1 MYSIVPCWNSPL
13 ASLFRMPCR
22 TRSPRNTQFPIL
34 RCSYVMFMQPLPGF
48 RDFLPDDCAVR
59 NLIFA
64 RWREVARRYAFVEWD
79 GPPLEATEL
88 YRKKSGTEIV
98 DQLFNFTDKG
108 EREVA
113 MRPELTPTL
122 ARVVAAH
129 EREFKK
135 PLKWFS
141 IGQFFRYEK
150 QQRGRL
156 REHYQLNCDIIGES
170 DFAADIELIALCI
183 DILRAFELTEKDFLV
198 RISDREFWTDFLRQ
212 QELPTEKWED
222 VLQTIDKSGRE
233 PREKTEEKLGKL
245 AEPVFSIFDQGGRS
259 GKLDRLVDG
268 LGARGLAGFVDVD
281 VRIVRGLAYYT
292 GTVFEV
298 FDRAGKLRAIAG
310 GGRYDNLIGQLS
322 DGAVSM
328 PALGF
333 AMGDVVLGE
342 LLRNRAAA
350 REKLDAAVNEQNKID
365 IYVVIAKEQRRPDAL
380 EQIQELRDRGYRV
393 DYPLTAD
400 KVAKQFQTAENVGA
414 RIALLYG
421 DEWPQVKV
429 KNLATREESLIA
441 GDALLDSV
449 AKFFNVSGSA

>member
-59 NLIFA
+59 NYIFA

-88 YRKKSGTEIV
+88 YKKKSGAEIV

-122 ARVVAAH
+122 ARVIAAH

-135 PLKWFS
+135 LLKWLS
-141 IGQFFRYEK
+141 IGRFFRHEK

-156 REHYQLNCDIIGES
+156 REHFQLNCDIVGEAAP
-170 DFAADIELIALCI
+170 AADIELLALCI
-183 DILRAFELTEKDFLV
+183 DLLRALGFTEKDFVV
-198 RISDREFWTDFLRQ
+198 RISDREFCTDFLR
-212 QELPTEKWED
+212 EKDVPPERWDD
-222 VLQTIDKSGRE
+222 VLQVIDKFGRE
-233 PREKTEEKLGKL
+233 PREKTVEKLGGL
-245 AEPVFSIFDQGGRS
+245 ADPVLKILGEGGKS
-259 GKLDRLVDG
+259 EKLDQLVNSLRG
-268 LGARGLAGFVDVD
+268 HGLADFVDVD

-292 GTVFEV
+292 GIVFEV
-298 FDRAGKLRAIAG
+298 FDRAGELRAIAG

-342 LLRNRAAA
+342 LINETPHARKRMQDAVAA
-350 REKLDAAVNEQNKID
+350 EHKID
-365 IYVVIAKEQRRPDAL
+365 IYIVIAKEERRADAF
-380 EQIQELRDRGYRV
+380 EQIQQLRDRDYRV
-393 DYPLTAD
+393 EYSLTPA
-400 KVAKQFQTAENVGA
+400 KVARQFQAAENAGA
-414 RIALLYG
+414 ALALLYG
-421 DEWPQVKV
+421 DEWPQVKMKDMASGEQQLV
-429 KNLATREESLIA
+429 SRENLFDRITSKLQR
-441 GDALLDSV
+441 
-449 AKFFNVSGSA
+449 

>member
-1 MYSIVPCWNSPL
+1 
-13 ASLFRMPCR
+13 
-22 TRSPRNTQFPIL
+22 
-34 RCSYVMFMQPLPGF
+34 MQALPGF
-48 RDFLPDDCAVR
+48 RDFLPRDYAAR
-59 NLIFA
+59 NYIFA
-64 RWREVARRYAFVEWD
+64 HWREVARRYGFVEWD
-79 GPPLEATEL
+79 GPVLEPTDL
-88 YRKKSGTEIV
+88 YRKKSGAEIV

-108 EREVA
+108 DREVS

-129 EREFKK
+129 ERAFKK

-156 REHYQLNCDIIGES
+156 REHYQLNCDIMGES

-183 DILRAFELTEKDFLV
+183 DTLRTFGLTEKDFAV
-198 RISDREFWTDFLRQ
+198 RISDREFWADFLREQ
-212 QELPTEKWED
+212 KLPTEKWEE

-233 PREKTEEKLGKL
+233 PREKTEAKLGKL
-245 AEPVFSIFDQGGRS
+245 ADPVFSIFDKGGHS

-292 GTVFEV
+292 GIVFEV
-298 FDRAGKLRAIAG
+298 FDRAGKFRALAG

-322 DGAVSM
+322 DGAVSL

-342 LLRNRAAA
+342 LINGIPDVRNAIQKAIKR
-350 REKLDAAVNEQNKID
+350 DTKID
-365 IYVVIAKEQRRPDAL
+365 IYVVIAKEEHRADAL
-380 EQIQELRDRGYRV
+380 KQIQQLRDRGFLV
-393 DYPLTAD
+393 DYPLTPT
-400 KVAKQFQTAENVGA
+400 KVARQFQAAEEAGA
-414 RIALLYG
+414 SVALLYG

-429 KNLATREESLIA
+429 KNMATAQQELVSSE
-441 GDALLDSV
+441 GLLNRV
-449 AKFFNVSGSA
+449 

>member
-1 MYSIVPCWNSPL
+1 
-13 ASLFRMPCR
+13 
-22 TRSPRNTQFPIL
+22 
-34 RCSYVMFMQPLPGF
+34 MQTLPGF
-48 RDFLPDDCAVR
+48 RDFLPEDCATR
-59 NLIFA
+59 NYVFA
-64 RWREVARRYAFVEWD
+64 QWRKVGRRYGFVEWD
-79 GPPLEATEL
+79 GPVLEPTEL
-88 YRKKSGTEIV
+88 YRKKSGAEIV

-108 EREVA
+108 DREVS

-122 ARVVAAH
+122 ARVAATH
-129 EREFKK
+129 ERAFKK

-183 DILRAFELTEKDFLV
+183 DILRSFGLTEQDFVV
-198 RISDREFWTDFLRQ
+198 RVSDREFWTDFLRQ
-212 QELPTEKWED
+212 QKLPTEQWED
-222 VLQTIDKSGRE
+222 VLQIIDKSGRE

-245 AEPVFSIFDQGGRS
+245 AGPVFSIFDKGGRS

-268 LGARGLAGFVDVD
+268 LGARGLAGFVDID
-281 VRIVRGLAYYT
+281 VKIVRGLAYYT

-310 GGRYDNLIGQLS
+310 GGRYDNLIAQLS

-342 LLRNRAAA
+342 LLRERPAT
-350 REKLDAAVNEQNKID
+350 REKLEAAIKEQNKID
-365 IYVVIAKEQRRPDAL
+365 IYAVIAKEQCRADAL
-380 EQIQELRDRGYRV
+380 AQIQELRDRGYRI
-393 DYPLTAD
+393 DYPLMAE
-400 KVAKQFQTAENVGA
+400 KVAKQFQNAENA
-414 RIALLYG
+414 SAQIAILYG

-429 KNLATREESLIA
+429 KNLATREESLIP
-441 GDALLDSV
+441 GEALLESV
-449 AKFFNVSGSA
+449 AKFFTVSGPG